1 MSDEKLCIDC
11 GGQFPLSPDHWRKRK
26 DGRWDTRCL
35 ICRAKV
41 NRGKRAKQKE
51 KDSSAI
57 ERGAVNTFLE
67 AARQGGENIPH
78 SSELLERL
86 MEYFGGTSGF
96 SALLV
101 KQYFDSAPGGATRT
115 KMLDSLVRLVVKNTD
130 MGGAKKPLGQW
141 TDDEL
146 ELELDGRLRVL
157 AQQFQGRIV
166 DGTLAQEAS
175 GTAAA
180 AINLE
185 NGELPGGPAKRDPG
199 RARRSKNR
207 SAKAVPADAD
217 SGGDARLQGK
227 RNHRSRR

>member
-1 MSDEKLCIDC
+1 MSDQVCTDC
-11 GGQFPLSPDHWRKRK
+11 GGSFPLSQDHWKERK

-41 NRGKRAKQKE
+41 NRGKRAKRKE
-51 KDSSAI
+51 LDSRAI
-57 ERGAVNTFLE
+57 EQGAVNTFLA

-146 ELELDGRLRVL
+146 EKELDSRLLVL

-166 DGTLAQEAS
+166 DGTFAQEA
-175 GTAAA
+175 GGPAAA
-180 AINLE
+180 AIGRE
-185 NGELPGGPAKRDPG
+185 DGRVRGRPAKRDPV
-199 RARRSKNR
+199 RARRPKNR
-207 SAKAVPADAD
+207 STKALPANADA
-217 SGGDARLQGK
+217 GGDARLQSK
-227 RNHRSRR
+227 